1 MLKKLL
7 FISLLFAGTSC
18 AQLTS
23 LIGNDAARSA
33 LTTTGDYVIKEKTGK
48 TSTEHVL
55 SSATDKDCS
64 FKDSS
69 LEIKDIC
76 K

>member
-23 LIGNDAARSA
+23 LIGNDAARTA

-55 SSATDKDCS
+55 SSATDKDCY

>member
-1 MLKKLL
+1 MLKKLF

-18 AQLTS
+18 SQLAS
-23 LIGNDAARSA
+23 LIGNDAARTA
-33 LTTTGDYVIKEKTGK
+33 LTTAGDYVLKDKTGK
-48 TSTEHVL
+48 TSAEHVL
-55 SSATDKDCS
+55 SSATDKDRS

-69 LEIKDIC
+69 LDIKDIC

>member
-1 MLKKLL
+1 MVKKLL

-23 LIGNDAARSA
+23 LIGNDAARTA

-69 LEIKDIC
+69 LDIKDIC

>member
-1 MLKKLL
+1 MLKKLF

-23 LIGNDAARSA
+23 LIGNDAARTV
-33 LTTTGDYVIKEKTGK
+33 LTTTGDYVLKEKTGK

>member
-23 LIGNDAARSA
+23 LIGNDAARTA
-33 LTTTGDYVIKEKTGK
+33 LTTTGDYVIKEKLGK
-48 TSTEHVL
+48 HRPNMRSPRQLTRTAL
-55 SSATDKDCS
+55 LKIA
-64 FKDSS
+64 
-69 LEIKDIC
+69 L
-76 K
+76 

>member
-1 MLKKLL
+1 MLKKLF

-23 LIGNDAARSA
+23 LIGNDAARTA

>member
-1 MLKKLL
+1 MLKKLF
-7 FISLLFAGTSC
+7 FISLLFASTSC
-18 AQLTS
+18 SQLAS
-23 LIGNDAARSA
+23 LIGNDATRTAM
-33 LTTTGDYVIKEKTGK
+33 TTAGDYVLKEKTGK
-48 TSTEHVL
+48 TSAEHAL

>member
-1 MLKKLL
+1 MLKKIF
-7 FISLLFAGTSC
+7 FISLLFVGTSC
-18 AQLTS
+18 VQLTS
-23 LIGNDAARSA
+23 LVGNDAARTA
-33 LTTTGDYVIKEKTGK
+33 LTATGDYVLKEKTGK

>member
-1 MLKKLL
+1 MVKKLF
-7 FISLLFAGTSC
+7 FISILFAGTSC

-23 LIGNDAARSA
+23 LIGNDAARTA
-33 LTTTGDYVIKEKTGK
+33 LTTTGDYVLKEKTGK
-48 TSTEHVL
+48 TSTEHAL